1 MLRSRSRNERG
12 ALLLRPSDDRR
23 SRGRDRHHRHDV
35 ADAVQLWPENCLRPG
50 VFPVASSAAFAS
62 AESFASSA
70 ESFTSAAE
78 FATAAESAAESSA
91 AESSASAESFTA
103 ESVASAAEF
112 ATAAESSTSGRRV
125 PGA

>member
-91 AESSASAESFTA
+91 AESSASAES
-103 ESVASAAEF
+103 SAAESS
-112 ATAAESSTSGRRV
+112 ASAESSAAESSTSGRRV

>member
-35 ADAVQLWPENCLRPG
+35 SDAVQLWPENCLRPG

-91 AESSASAESFTA
+91 AESS
-103 ESVASAAEF
+103 
-112 ATAAESSTSGRRV
+112 TSGRRV

>member
-1 MLRSRSRNERG
+1 MLRPRSRNERG

-70 ESFTSAAE
+70 ESFASSAESFASSAE

-91 AESSASAESFTA
+91 AESSASAES
-103 ESVASAAEF
+103 S
-112 ATAAESSTSGRRV
+112 AAESSTSGRRV

>member
-1 MLRSRSRNERG
+1 MLRPRSRNERG

-70 ESFTSAAE
+70 E

-91 AESSASAESFTA
+91 AESSASAES
-103 ESVASAAEF
+103 SAAEF
-112 ATAAESSTSGRRV
+112 STSGGRV

>member
-1 MLRSRSRNERG
+1 MRVLRSRSRNERG

-23 SRGRDRHHRHDV
+23 SRGCDRHHRHDV
-35 ADAVQLWPENCLRPG
+35 VDAVQLWPENCLRPG

-62 AESFASSA
+62 TESFASSVESFASSAESFASAA

-78 FATAAESAAESSA
+78 FATAAESAS
-91 AESSASAESFTA
+91 ESSAS
-103 ESVASAAEF
+103 
-112 ATAAESSTSGRRV
+112 ESSTSGRRV